1 MIHYKRLS
9 FIVGLAM
16 VASFVAVSAAN
27 TAQEPFASIKN
38 IQPFAY
44 ACIEHKGP
52 MTDIGG
58 VISQLMQA
66 MQGQNVFSTVR
77 GPMIGV
83 YYNSPG
89 QVKPEELIWEVG
101 FPVIEQ
107 TAPQAPLIKKV
118 WKHPTVAV
126 ALHVGPYAKTG
137 ETIQKLMAW
146 VGAKGYAVDGPMLE
160 RYLNNPMQVK
170 PEELQTEIWIPVKK
184 K

>member
-1 MIHYKRLS
+1 
-9 FIVGLAM
+9 
-16 VASFVAVSAAN
+16 
-27 TAQEPFASIKN
+27 
-38 IQPFAY
+38 
-44 ACIEHKGP
+44 
-52 MTDIGG
+52 MTDMSG

-89 QVKPEELIWEVG
+89 QVKPAELVWEVG

-126 ALHVGPYAKTG
+126 ALHAGPYAKTG
-137 ETIQKLMAW
+137 GTIQKLMAW
-146 VGAKGYAVDGPMLE
+146 VGTQGYAVDGPILE

-170 PEELQTEIWIPVKK
+170 PEELQTEIWLPCKK